1 MAVTRI
7 WPIKGQIG
15 AVIAYAAD
23 KRKTD
28 EARFSDGER
37 ALLRSIHYAEDED
50 KTLLAEE
57 KKLVQRGESG
67 T

>member
-28 EARFSDGER
+28 EARFSDG
-37 ALLRSIHYAEDED
+37 
-50 KTLLAEE
+50 
-57 KKLVQRGESG
+57 
-67 T
+67 